1 MRIKLISMETEN
13 KSNFSSSSQTNN
25 KKRLVILLALLV
37 GILIFVL
44 LFLFIRKVPVLKPV
58 VQNNISGE
66 QAYNNSKQILL
77 ADSKLNFPDSDASVR
92 EITLDKLPANLKELI
107 FSDTKNPVVKI
118 MREGSVSA
126 IYKIQLDTDKNMP
139 DTFDEYSNY
148 MKDIFTKNKAS
159 ISILNSSRTEL
170 FSLIEYIYKQYK
182 VKITQSFIS
191 NQVKIEIYAQ
201 KN

>member
-1 MRIKLISMETEN
+1 METEN